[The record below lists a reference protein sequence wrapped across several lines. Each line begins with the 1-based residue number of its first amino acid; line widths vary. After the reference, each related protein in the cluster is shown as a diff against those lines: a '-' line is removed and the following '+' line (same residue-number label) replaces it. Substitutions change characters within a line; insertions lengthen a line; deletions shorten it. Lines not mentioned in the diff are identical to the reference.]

1 MNLNKRTF
9 IAGLGAFGL
18 SACSGAAQSTR
29 PTARGAVPVDLRPV
43 QTPAFMEWVARFK
56 PRATSAGI
64 SSGTFDAAFA
74 NAGYI
79 QRVVDRDRNQIQT
92 RRTLEDYLSIAVSDE
107 RMTKGRAA
115 IRQHANT
122 LAAVE
127 QRYGVDRNIVAA
139 IWGMESL
146 FGERR
151 GDIPVVSATAT
162 LAFDGRRGAF
172 YESQLIAAL
181 KILERGDTTPDQMI
195 GSWAGA
201 MGHTQFIP
209 TSYQSFAVDFT
220 GDGRRDIWSDDPTDS
235 LASTAAYLSR
245 NGWQSGLKWGSEEG
259 TGGPSGRTVQPQ
271 SGGIKF
277 IVTRNFDALKSYNN
291 SDFYAIGIGHLAD
304 RLGGAGPLRGSFPPD
319 ENGLSKADRQTV
331 QRGLARR
338 GFDVGAADG
347 VIGGQTIAAITA
359 FQEQQGMA
367 VTGIASRDVLNAL
380 R

>member
-1 MNLNKRTF
+1 M
-9 IAGLGAFGL
+9 
-18 SACSGAAQSTR
+18 S
-29 PTARGAVPVDLRPV
+29 
-43 QTPAFMEWVARFK
+43 
-56 PRATSAGI
+56 
-64 SSGTFDAAFA
+64 
-74 NAGYI
+74 
-79 QRVVDRDRNQIQT
+79 
-92 RRTLEDYLSIAVSDE
+92 
-107 RMTKGRAA
+107 KGRVA
-115 IRQHANT
+115 IARHATT

-172 YESQLIAAL
+172 YEKQLIAAL
-181 KILERGDTTPDQMI
+181 QILERGDTTPDQMI

-220 GDGRRDIWSDDPTDS
+220 GDGKRDIWTDDPTDS

-245 NGWQSGLKWGSEEG
+245 NGWRSGLKWGSEAG
-259 TGGPSGRTVQPQ
+259 TGGPAGRNLQPQ
-271 SGGIKF
+271 AGGVTF
-277 IVTRNFDALKSYNN
+277 TVTRNFNVLKTYNN

-304 RLGGAGPLRGSFPPD
+304 RLGGAGPLRGTFPPD
-319 ENGLSKADRQTV
+319 ENGLTKADRQTV
-331 QRGLARR
+331 QRALAQR
-338 GFDVGAADG
+338 GYDVGPADG
-347 VIGGQTIAAITA
+347 VIGGQTRSAVSD
-359 FQEQQGMA
+359 FQRREGLP
-367 VTGIASRDVLNAL
+367 VTGIADRTVLAAL